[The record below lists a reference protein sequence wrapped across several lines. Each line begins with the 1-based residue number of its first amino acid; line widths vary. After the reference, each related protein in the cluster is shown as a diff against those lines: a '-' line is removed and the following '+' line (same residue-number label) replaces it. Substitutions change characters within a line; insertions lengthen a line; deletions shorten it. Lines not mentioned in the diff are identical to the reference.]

1 MNAKKNIAK
10 SSQTTANSVSSR
22 LYVCTTA
29 AFIPSNWNTNSH
41 MLTSMWPDASSCRIW
56 YKTFRT
62 SMNWHLNSLSRQCQL
77 LNRSTLCLSHWPTS
91 HFPLFF
97 GYCWSRIFYRPAALP
112 VIQTTVSNSFTR
124 FHCLYPSPLPFAHT
138 HHLHYPTLFCEMQFH
153 PHPIPAKVNWC
164 CIIFNNQ
171 HLWLHNTTLSKTIMF
186 SLQCTFTGKSH

>member
-62 SMNWHLNSLSRQCQL
+62 SMNWHLNSLTRQCQL

-124 FHCLYPSPLPFAHT
+124 FHGLYPSPLPFAHT
-138 HHLHYPTLFCEMQFH
+138 HIISIIPHYSVKCNSIPTQSLQKLTGAAYFSTINIYDYTILHYRKPLC
-153 PHPIPAKVNWC
+153 
-164 CIIFNNQ
+164 
-171 HLWLHNTTLSKTIMF
+171 
-186 SLQCTFTGKSH
+186 